1 MARTE
6 MLPMQYVNASRM
18 GPWHTPQMAAMGGV
32 NAMGAIPG
40 MDPRRLPGYAG
51 VASPVTRTN
60 AYEAG
65 GLGNVAGISAPATQG
80 IVPTQGQA
88 PSAGGGMGGF
98 NPNDLYGLAPALGA
112 ILSKAPQAEQVKL
125 DRMQAPDTPLLDKV
139 DYSKSDQTYAS
150 ARSQVDQTGNSGAS
164 SRAMKAV
171 LTGQKLNADHDAND
185 RTQGRNRDTRNR
197 FSQIKSQVNAQNTHI
212 SNQEAD
218 MQAQENAAVEQFKR
232 DRMQNTIMNLTQ
244 FGRDKQAMNLLPQ
257 IFPALN
263 KNPLK

>member
-6 MLPMQYVNASRM
+6 MLPMQYVNAPRM
-18 GPWHTPQMAAMGGV
+18 GPWHTPQMTAMGGV

-51 VASPVTRTN
+51 AASPVTRTN

-65 GLGNVAGISAPATQG
+65 SLGNVAGIPAPATQG

-88 PSAGGGMGGF
+88 PSVGRGMGGF

-112 ILSKAPQAEQVKL
+112 ILSKAPQSEQVKL

-150 ARSQVDQTGNSGAS
+150 ARSQVDQTSNSGAS

-171 LTGQKLNADHDAND
+171 LAGQKLNADHDAND

-197 FSQIKSQVNAQNTHI
+197 FSQIKSHVNAQNTHI